1 MSKTLTSDLFQRCR
15 ELLELKEKGQ
25 HEQRAL
31 RALADTYDHEIPY
44 HVRRSMAESE
54 TYVEAMQALLATQ
67 QPEPRDEVT
76 DSARGAEIAKLTER
90 IAEYEQRLEEASRY
104 MAAQVP
110 SAVERADAARW
121 REYVLRE
128 YEVTYLPSM
137 KRKRKKVMD
146 FGTYKESLDADYNGC
161 IELRAIMAAPNGE
174 KR

>member
-128 YEVTYLPSM
+128 YEGLCLGEALNF
-137 KRKRKKVMD
+137 D
-146 FGTYKESLDADYNGC
+146 AYKASLDEECDWFG
-161 IELRAIMAAPNGE
+161 EQRALKATPNGE